1 MRTMNE
7 LAGYGVAVG
16 ILLCFIS
23 PLHGGVMVVAMGI
36 LALVGWLGT
45 PVEDTMLA
53 QAESGGGQCLLVVL
67 VAIVLIVGVLVIGGA
82 VMVPALEAGAL

>member
-7 LAGYGVAVG
+7 LAGYGVAAG
-16 ILLCFIS
+16 ILLSFLS

-45 PVEDTMLA
+45 PVEDTMLE
-53 QAESGGGQCLLVVL
+53 QASEGGGQCLLVVL
-67 VAIVLIVGVLVIGGA
+67 IAVVVVVGIVVVGGA
-82 VMVPALEAGAL
+82 VIVPALEAGAL